1 MKGGIITYTLSYD
14 RKNHEFVIAH
24 IRQFGIEAM
33 EERYSIWEIKQ
44 VSYPFQ
50 HQGGWA
56 FKVTL
61 KDRRFAPKDGTPT
74 YQDVMDGT
82 SSAETITSVGVGQGW
97 LKLLGTMNVDSN
109 TSNRAY
115 DFGPTAV
122 AQCFGGV
129 MPERI
134 SLFITH
140 NTGVNSNST
149 AGNHVWKYQG
159 IKYDIA

>member
-61 KDRRFAPKDGTPT
+61 KDRRFAPKDGTKYPVKFVT
-74 YQDVMDGT
+74 YPMTQARCYDMFFQLTDDRQT
-82 SSAETITSVGVGQGW
+82 
-97 LKLLGTMNVDSN
+97 LL
-109 TSNRAY
+109 
-115 DFGPTAV
+115 TA
-122 AQCFGGV
+122 
-129 MPERI
+129 
-134 SLFITH
+134 
-140 NTGVNSNST
+140 N
-149 AGNHVWKYQG
+149 
-159 IKYDIA
+159 